1 MWTRINSLNSQTF
14 YSQEMK
20 LEDEIK
26 QTRFTSAQH
35 KALVNIIFTANWANA
50 RLREII
56 KTHHI
61 TLQQYNVLRILRGKY
76 PKSAN
81 PGEIKSVM
89 LDKNPDLTRLC
100 DRMCK
105 QGLISRTIDEVN
117 RRKMNICI
125 TEKGLKVLEQTDPEV
140 HKLEP
145 LMVHLGD
152 ADAEQL
158 SDLLDKLRG

>member
-1 MWTRINSLNSQTF
+1 
-14 YSQEMK
+14 MK

-26 QTRFTSAQH
+26 QSRFTSAQQ

-56 KTHHI
+56 KTHHL

-81 PGEIKSVM
+81 PGEIKAVM

-100 DRMCK
+100 DRMCT

-125 TEKGLKVLEQTDPEV
+125 TDKGLKVLEQTDPEV

-145 LMVHLGD
+145 LIINL
-152 ADAEQL
+152 ADAEAEKL
-158 SDLLDKLRG
+158 SDLLDKLRS

>member
-1 MWTRINSLNSQTF
+1 
-14 YSQEMK
+14 
-20 LEDEIK
+20 
-26 QTRFTSAQH
+26 
-35 KALVNIIFTANWANA
+35 
-50 RLREII
+50 
-56 KTHHI
+56 
-61 TLQQYNVLRILRGKY
+61 
-76 PKSAN
+76 
-81 PGEIKSVM
+81 M

-100 DRMCK
+100 DRMCV
-105 QGLISRTIDEVN
+105 QGLISRTVDEVN

-152 ADAEQL
+152 TEAEQL